1 MRKRFITAVFLVVA
15 FLTASSQA
23 PAQACGMSMPAPAQQ
38 CACCATMKSCL
49 LSQKNPPESTAAA
62 ELSQQSL
69 VMIAPILRPLLAPP
83 FAVSLHGARVS
94 AAKLAVHS
102 PPRLAL
108 FCTFLI

>member
-1 MRKRFITAVFLVVA
+1 MTKRFITAAFLVVA

-49 LSQKNPPESTAAA
+49 LPQKNPPESTAAA
-62 ELSQQSL
+62 ELSQQTV
-69 VMIAPILRPLLAPP
+69 VMIAPILHPLLVPP
-83 FAVSLHGARVS
+83 FAVSLHGARIS